1 MGHGTSTAASS
12 KRYHDPW
19 WPQGDSFELLNAE
32 LDKINPL
39 GRIIVAL
46 CRYDPA
52 TDMHPR
58 EHRMVPLDTD
68 IKQPPEALIS
78 GMIGPG
84 AITLVLFAMGVLFAN
99 GQVSCRGA
107 LCGVIT
113 GESIKYILLA
123 LGLFFVAYSVL
134 YYRNFS
140 FRLSSRNITINSGVI
155 VRDSRTI
162 DFGKIQNVEIR
173 RGPFQMLLGVTSV
186 KIWTGSMDQ
195 VSFNRN
201 GASVRPDGLLTLYSG
216 DAEAVRDRLVG
227 RNG

>member
-1 MGHGTSTAASS
+1 
-12 KRYHDPW
+12 
-19 WPQGDSFELLNAE
+19 
-32 LDKINPL
+32 
-39 GRIIVAL
+39 
-46 CRYDPA
+46 
-52 TDMHPR
+52 
-58 EHRMVPLDTD
+58 MVPLDTD

-84 AITLVLFAMGVLFAN
+84 AGTLALFAMGSLFAN
-99 GQVSCRGA
+99 GRGSCRGV
-107 LCGVIT
+107 LCAVID
-113 GESIKYILLA
+113 GGSMPYILLA
-123 LGLFFVAYSVL
+123 VALFFVAYSVL

-140 FRLSSRNITINSGVI
+140 FRLSSKNITINSGVI

-173 RGPFQMLLGVTSV
+173 RGPLQMLLGVSSV

-201 GASVRPDGLLTLYSG
+201 GARVRPDGLLTLYSG
-216 DAEAVRDRLVG
+216 DAEAIRDRLVG